1 MEVSGYR
8 RGYFLLGEFIMAV
21 LLSATSG
28 LASDPNTWR
37 VVEPISYAN
46 VETNSSTLTT
56 TIIVSPTFS
65 LTSNTN
71 LEGVAI
77 KMNSRATVPSGT
89 FSVRLQAAGVTYSG
103 TEVILNVSDVPA
115 TPGSYG
121 SPYWL
126 YFKFPSIISLT
137 AGVTYAVVGRSSVA
151 TQISWFY
158 TGAAGNNWNRCLVTT
173 ATAVPS
179 NRDTMI
185 VVGPHFGPGLSSSNV
200 VTFDNTTNTVY
211 GSNSASFSALE
222 IGKNGT
228 FNFQTNPNTNYQLI
242 ANGPINIGGGGV
254 MTVGTAGSPMPSSS
268 TALISFSMSSANQF
282 QINLRTFGYF
292 YTYGATKSGR
302 ALLGSNASVG
312 DSTITTNTPTSWN
325 QNDRIIIAPTT
336 NSFNGFDTRT
346 MSTTAS
352 GVTISLTGT
361 ISNAKTIW
369 ANTECEII
377 NTTRNIRIVSPTSA
391 TDSIHTY
398 NGVCIIDSDYT
409 EYNNCVWS
417 NALVETST
425 TTISFVGCSFW
436 YAATT
441 RNLLTDANIPSGTT
455 ITFDDCVMSGHQV
468 FFSAVVNNIGTSSF
482 IIRDVWGIRPNSAW
496 INLTGGESFT
506 MERCR
511 WIASPNSNGAL
522 IVGNNS
528 SHNNILIIR
537 NCVFKCG
544 QVGFGMPGAGA
555 YTVVGNQHD
564 ISGNRFYLNSIYG
577 IGFVAGVGSS
587 FGWVVKNSEMF
598 SNATANINLQFCG
611 DIKFIGATLYGGPT
625 QASPIGVRIV
635 TSLSPY
641 YFENFNMSTHSAD
654 VTLVNASNHGQ
665 AYFRNSIFGS
675 TTEVASPTIILGGPS
690 IVTSARHDQ
699 IDGSNIIWK
708 YNGRLSSDPVI
719 FRTSPRSLRI
729 TPLNAS
735 FRIES
740 TPVFVPVED
749 SKSITVGVWVRRSVV
764 GDGAAHNGNFPRLV
778 CKVNN
783 AVYSGL
789 DDIILATASAASN
802 GAWQYISGTTPVSID
817 NSAFEIVVDADG
829 TAGWVNVDDMLISKQ
844 NATKGFKY
852 WVNASPVPTSNSNN
866 GSSVIFL

>member
-1 MEVSGYR
+1 
-8 RGYFLLGEFIMAV
+8 MAV

-46 VETNSSTLTT
+46 VETNASSLGTT
-56 TIIVSPTFS
+56 NLVSPTFS
-65 LTSNTN
+65 VFTN
-71 LEGVAI
+71 STLEGIAI
-77 KMNSRATVPSGT
+77 KMNQRATTPLGT

-115 TPGSYG
+115 TPASYG

-126 YFKFPSIISLT
+126 YFRFSTVISVT
-137 AGVTYAVVGRSSVA
+137 SGVTYAVVGRSSNVS
-151 TQISWFY
+151 QISWFY
-158 TGAAGNNWNRCLVTT
+158 TGASTTNWNRCLVTT

-185 VVGPHFGPGLSSSNV
+185 VVGPHFGPGSSASNV
-200 VTFDNTTNTVY
+200 ITFDNTTNTVY

-228 FNFQTNPNTNYQLI
+228 FNFQTNPDTNYRLI

-254 MTVGTAGSPMPSSS
+254 MTVGTVGTPIPSSS
-268 TALISFSMSSANQF
+268 TALISFSMSTANQF

-302 ALLGSNASVG
+302 ALLGSNASAG
-312 DSTITTNTPTSWN
+312 TSSITTTTPTNWN
-325 QNDRIIIAPTT
+325 QNDRIVIAPTT
-336 NSFNGFDTRT
+336 NSFNGIDIRT

-352 GVTISLTGT
+352 GVTISLTAT

-369 ANTECEII
+369 TNTECEII

-417 NALVETST
+417 NAIVETST
-425 TTISFVGCSFW
+425 TTINFVGCSFW
-436 YAATT
+436 YAGTT
-441 RNLLTDANIPSGTT
+441 RNLLTDTNIPSGTT
-455 ITFDDCVMSGHQV
+455 ITFDDCVMGGVQR
-468 FFSAVVNNIGTSSF
+468 FFSGVVNNIGTSSF
-482 IIRDVWGIRPNSAW
+482 IIRDVWGIRPNSDW

-511 WIASPNSNGAL
+511 WIASPNASGAL
-522 IVGNNS
+522 ILGNNS

-544 QVGFGMPGAGA
+544 QIGLGMPGAGA

-598 SNATANINLQFCG
+598 SNATANIHLVFCG

-625 QASPIGVRIV
+625 QSSPIGVRIQ

-641 YFENFNMSTHSAD
+641 YFENISMTTHSTAD
-654 VTLVNASNHGQ
+654 VSLVNSSNHGQ

-675 TTEVASPTIILGGPS
+675 TTEVASPTTILAGPS
-690 IVTSARHDQ
+690 FVTSARHDQ
-699 IDGSNIIWK
+699 TDGNNIIWR

-740 TPVFVPVED
+740 TPVLVPVED
-749 SKSITVGVWVRRSVV
+749 GRSITVGVWVRRSVA

-778 CKVNN
+778 CKVNTS
-783 AVYSGL
+783 VWDGST
-789 DDIILATASAASN
+789 DIILATASAASN

-817 NSAFEIVVDADG
+817 DAAFEIVVDTDG
-829 TAGWVNVDDMLISKQ
+829 TAGWVNVDDMFISKQ
-844 NATKGFKY
+844 NSTKGFKY
-852 WVNASPVPTSNSNN
+852 WSNASPVPTSTTNN
-866 GSSVIFL
+866 GSAVIFL